1 MARKATTKKSEVKT
15 TTAVRNTAI
24 PKAVPAPAKL
34 EVTFERI
41 QVRAYEIYC
50 SGQGGGEL
58 DHWLQ
63 AERELRVA

>member
-24 PKAVPAPAKL
+24 PKAVPAPARR
-34 EVTFERI
+34 EATFETI
-41 QVRAYEIYC
+41 QHRAYEIYC
-50 SGQGGGEL
+50 SGHGGSEL

-63 AERELRVA
+63 AEGELRAA